1 MLSFDFG
8 PDLDSWSLAENNH
21 AAIHEACRYHGARQS
36 GAQAE
41 GRGAVFSF
49 PRPRGRY
56 LLARTG
62 SVATE
67 GDDSRSATRTGT
79 GAARKKPVGYEQRT
93 PAGITSGTSARSA
106 TRIRRRS
113 R

>member
-1 MLSFDFG
+1 MPRRSAVG
-8 PDLDSWSLAENNH
+8 CASRREGSL
-21 AAIHEACRYHGARQS
+21 
-36 GAQAE
+36 
-41 GRGAVFSF
+41 VFSS

-67 GDDSRSATRTGT
+67 GDDSRCATRTGT
-79 GAARKKPVGYEQRT
+79 GAARRKKPVGYEQRT
-93 PAGITSGTSARSA
+93 PAGTTSGTSAQSA

-113 R
+113 LCLETPARYLAGVFLSHPREGGTA